1 MGWTLRRIR
10 RDARGAGA
18 LVLAL
23 VQLVALGV
31 LPAADAVL
39 DIEQMELPLHIES
52 EGSKE
57 CAPPHDHVFCQVVRS
72 LAAAAEAPAVSGAI
86 GIAAPVFRLHE
97 PPASDLT
104 IRRFLT
110 RSVGS
115 RAPPLA

>member
-1 MGWTLRRIR
+1 M
-10 RDARGAGA
+10 RGARRSGA
-18 LVLAL
+18 VVLAL
-23 VQLVALGV
+23 VQLVAFGV
-31 LPAADAVL
+31 LPAADALL
-39 DIEQMELPLHIES
+39 DIEQMGLPVHIES

-72 LAAAAEAPAVSGAI
+72 LAAATEAPAVAGAI
-86 GIAAPVFRLHE
+86 DLATPVFRLHA

-104 IRRFLT
+104 TRRFLT